1 MQDFPQ
7 TQKTENVAP
16 AAHRPYRQIGVSSV
30 AAALDLEIAI
40 TAAIDQFMDELRA
53 QKTAPPHAPEPGSA

>member
-1 MQDFPQ
+1 MQDPTPMFEIEEP
-7 TQKTENVAP
+7 AP
-16 AAHRPYRQIGVSSV
+16 APPRPYRQIGVSGV

-53 QKTAPPHAPEPGSA
+53 QGSPAETDPSAA